1 MTENDSGA
9 LKIIEIAGWSPD
21 GFEAAIEQAVS
32 KASESINGITDVDVI
47 KQSAEVRD
55 GKVAIYHV
63 TVKLSF
69 VVR

>member
-1 MTENDSGA
+1 MTDNETGA

-21 GFEAAIEQAVS
+21 GFESAIDQAVA
-32 KASESINGITDVDVI
+32 KASQSISGITDVEVI
-47 KQSAEVRD
+47 HQSAEVRD
-55 GKVAIYHV
+55 GVVVSYRV

>member
-1 MTENDSGA
+1 MTDNETGA

-21 GFEAAIEQAVS
+21 GFEAAVDQAVA
-32 KASESINGITDVDVI
+32 KASQSISGITDVEVLR
-47 KQSAEVRD
+47 QSAEVKD
-55 GKVAIYHV
+55 GVVVSYRV

>member
-1 MTENDSGA
+1 MSDNAGA

-21 GFEAAIEQAVS
+21 GFEAAIDQAVA
-32 KASESINGITDVDVI
+32 KASESINGITDVEVV
-47 KQSAEVRD
+47 KQAAEVKD
-55 GKVAIYHV
+55 GVVTAYRV